1 MPTSLPRYAVIE
13 KAVGETPL
21 QALERYR
28 SRAGISSEVPLAYAG
43 RLDPMAS
50 GTLLILIGDECKRQ
64 SEYHGLDKA
73 YSFTVLFG
81 VGSDTFDPL
90 GRLTPALP
98 RDITAAKLNAI
109 LPQFRGAIS
118 LPYPPFS
125 AKTVQGKPLHT
136 WTLEG
141 RLDEIEIPE
150 QYSTVYR
157 LSLQNIY
164 TKTGA
169 ELTADAAVKIQSV
182 IPVTDPRKALGA
194 DFRRTDVLL
203 DWQQLAKQRRDT
215 DFVLADLYCVASSGT
230 YMRSLAHHI
239 GAALDTSALA
249 WSIRRET
256 IGRYQPIFGQW
267 GFFSRRFR

>member
-1 MPTSLPRYAVIE
+1 MLTRLPRYAVIE

-28 SRAGISSEVPLAYAG
+28 SSAGIATEVTLAYAG

-73 YSFTVLFG
+73 YIFTILFG
-81 VGSDTFDPL
+81 VGSDTYDPL
-90 GRLTPALP
+90 GRLTPAQP

-141 RLDEIEIPE
+141 RLNEIEIPK
-150 QYSTVYR
+150 QHSTVYR
-157 LSLQNIY
+157 LSLKNIY

-169 ELTADAAVKIQSV
+169 ELTDDAAAKIQTV
-182 IPVTDPRKALGA
+182 TPVNDPRKALGA

-203 DWQQLAKQRRDT
+203 DWQRVTKQHHDT
-215 DFVLADLYCVASSGT
+215 EFVLADFYCVASSGT

-239 GAALDTSALA
+239 GTTLDTPALA
-249 WSIRRET
+249 WSIHRET
-256 IGRYQPIFGQW
+256 IGRYQTIFGQW